1 MQEVQIK
8 APKHEFTIL
17 CDDIRQEMGG
27 KASLMGLYDHHIVVP
42 EVPFVLPKV
51 CFFSKFSRMD
61 GQFKFSFSVV
71 SPNGERKDIIR
82 DSDVQ
87 IPEGAKEGTFNVIAS
102 PFEVG
107 AEGVYEVIL
116 GLTKGADRFE
126 YVYKFA
132 ISNAQRLQAE
142 WVQAFYRIAISKPF
156 IESISWLDLADY
168 EGHYLPHGGLCRNDM
183 DPKLAYRE
191 LRNFKASLAADTPA
205 IQTVATRIV
214 KSEG

>member
-1 MQEVQIK
+1 
-8 APKHEFTIL
+8 
-17 CDDIRQEMGG
+17 MGG

-51 CFFSKFSRMD
+51 CFYSRFSRMD
-61 GQFKFSFSVV
+61 GQFKFSFSIV

-142 WVQAFYRIAISKPF
+142 
-156 IESISWLDLADY
+156 Y
-168 EGHYLPHGGLCRNDM
+168 EQFV
-183 DPKLAYRE
+183 AE
-191 LRNFKASLAADTPA
+191 QQKAGVAAPSA
-205 IQTVATRIV
+205 N
-214 KSEG
+214 

>member
-8 APKHEFTIL
+8 APKHEFTLL

-27 KASLMGLYDHHIVVP
+27 KTSLMGLYDHHIVVP

-71 SPNGERKDIIR
+71 SPSGERKDIIR

-107 AEGVYEVIL
+107 AEGVFEVII
-116 GLTKGADRFE
+116 GLAKGADRFE

-142 WVQAFYRIAISKPF
+142 YEAAMAQAQ
-156 IESISWLDLADY
+156 
-168 EGHYLPHGGLCRNDM
+168 
-183 DPKLAYRE
+183 
-191 LRNFKASLAADTPA
+191 KAGAAA
-205 IQTVATRIV
+205 N
-214 KSEG
+214 

>member
-8 APKHEFTIL
+8 APKHEFTLL

-27 KASLMGLYDHHIVVP
+27 KTSLMGLYDHHIVVP

-51 CFFSKFSRMD
+51 CFYSRFSRMD
-61 GQFKFSFSVV
+61 GQFKFSFALV
-71 SPNGERKDIIR
+71 SPNGDRKDIIR

-102 PFEVG
+102 PFEVA
-107 AEGVYEVIL
+107 AEGVYEVVV

-142 WVQAFYRIAISKPF
+142 WEQAMAEQQKT
-156 IESISWLDLADY
+156 
-168 EGHYLPHGGLCRNDM
+168 
-183 DPKLAYRE
+183 
-191 LRNFKASLAADTPA
+191 AAA
-205 IQTVATRIV
+205 QAN
-214 KSEG
+214 

>member
-51 CFFSKFSRMD
+51 CFYSRFSRMD
-61 GQFKFSFSVV
+61 GQFKFSFSIV

-142 WVQAFYRIAISKPF
+142 
-156 IESISWLDLADY
+156 Y
-168 EGHYLPHGGLCRNDM
+168 EQFVA
-183 DPKLAYRE
+183 KQQ
-191 LRNFKASLAADTPA
+191 KAGVAAPSA
-205 IQTVATRIV
+205 N
-214 KSEG
+214 

>member
-51 CFFSKFSRMD
+51 CFYSRFSRMD
-61 GQFKFSFSVV
+61 GQFKFSFSIV
-71 SPNGERKDIIR
+71 SPTGERKDIIR

-87 IPEGAKEGTFNVIAS
+87 IPDGAKEGTFNVIAS

-142 WVQAFYRIAISKPF
+142 
-156 IESISWLDLADY
+156 Y
-168 EGHYLPHGGLCRNDM
+168 E
-183 DPKLAYRE
+183 KFVAE
-191 LRNFKASLAADTPA
+191 QQKAAATPA
-205 IQTVATRIV
+205 N
-214 KSEG
+214 

>member
-8 APKHEFTIL
+8 APKHEFTLL

-27 KASLMGLYDHHIVVP
+27 KTSLMGLYDHHIVVP

-51 CFFSKFSRMD
+51 CFFSKFSRTD
-61 GQFKFSFSVV
+61 GQSKFSFSVV

-107 AEGVYEVIL
+107 AEGVFEVII

-142 WVQAFYRIAISKPF
+142 
-156 IESISWLDLADY
+156 Y
-168 EGHYLPHGGLCRNDM
+168 EAAM
-183 DPKLAYRE
+183 AE
-191 LRNFKASLAADTPA
+191 AQKAGTAAN
-205 IQTVATRIV
+205 
-214 KSEG
+214 